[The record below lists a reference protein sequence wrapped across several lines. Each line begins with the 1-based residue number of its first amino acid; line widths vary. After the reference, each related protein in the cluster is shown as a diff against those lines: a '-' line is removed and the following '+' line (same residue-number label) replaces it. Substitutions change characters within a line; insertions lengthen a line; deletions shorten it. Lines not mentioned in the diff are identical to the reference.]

1 MGGIFSSEPSDS
13 VQSDKKVIIKKIKTK
28 EIPEPKEVPTFVP
41 IVSAYEGSVY
51 KAPENPKDYRF
62 IATYENNLQLK
73 SISLLFYYQ

>member
-1 MGGIFSSEPSDS
+1 MGSLFSSEPADS
-13 VQSDKKVIIKKIKTK
+13 IQTDKKAITKKIKTK

-51 KAPENPKDYRF
+51 KSPENPKEYRF

-73 SISLLFYYQ
+73 SIFFLINL